1 MFYIL
6 LTIWYG
12 CLLLCVRYWTSLLI
26 FLYSNYT
33 LETASHF
40 FVGFLVRYFSLPGFF
55 DFHEFFF
62 ILFFSTSIDWSIW
75 NFNFKKILHSKTYYR
90 SFCADFNYFFCCFS
104 RYLWL
109 FLEMIIE
116 LSEWA
121 LEWDVKLFEW
131 FAVGTKLKGVKN
143 FIEDVYQNSSGMKEI
158 FLYNLYMY

>member
-26 FLYSNYT
+26 SYSNYT

-40 FVGFLVRYFSLPGFF
+40 FVGFLVRYFSLLGFF

-62 ILFFSTSIDWSIW
+62 SSIDWSIW
-75 NFNFKKILHSKTYYR
+75 DFNFKKILHSKTYYR

-109 FLEMIIE
+109 FLGIRVRCETIRMICCGNKVE
-116 LSEWA
+116 GSKEFYWRCVSEHIWYERNISLQSLHVLTA
-121 LEWDVKLFEW
+121 YRITRVIQK
-131 FAVGTKLKGVKN
+131 KK
-143 FIEDVYQNSSGMKEI
+143 Q
-158 FLYNLYMY
+158 